1 MMKMQRTT
9 GRTRRHNRIRWQVK
23 GTPEKPRLSVFRS
36 NTQVVCQLVDDVNGV
51 TIAAASGRDLG
62 VDSKGTKTERAAAVG
77 RLLADRALEK
87 KVKVIV
93 FDRGGY
99 KYHGR
104 VKAVA
109 EELRQKGL
117 EF

>member
-1 MMKMQRTT
+1 MIQQYLNPRAK
-9 GRTRRHNRIRWQVK
+9 RHARLRHRIA
-23 GTPEKPRLSVFRS
+23 GTAERPRLSIFRS
-36 NTQVVCQLVDDVNGV
+36 NKSVTCQLIDDTAGR
-51 TIAAASGRDLG
+51 TLAAVSGSHL
-62 VDSKGTKTERAAAVG
+62 KLTTKMTKTERAIEVA
-77 RLLADRALEK
+77 RKLAEQAKQHNISTL
-87 KVKVIV
+87 V

-117 EF
+117 TF